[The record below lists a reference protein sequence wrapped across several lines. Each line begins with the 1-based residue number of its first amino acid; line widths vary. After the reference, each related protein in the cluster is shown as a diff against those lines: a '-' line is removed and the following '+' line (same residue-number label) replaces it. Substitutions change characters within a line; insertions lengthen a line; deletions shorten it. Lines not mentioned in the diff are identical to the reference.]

1 MELKKAVE
9 IPHRVIPLEL
19 DGVES
24 QILRSGIAYWTSL
37 CRGRPHPS
45 RPELDPHGLKPILAN
60 TMLLQVVGECE
71 DYEYRIVGDA
81 HVQIHAFSQF
91 PTRLSQLDEFLP
103 GYAGILKPLYDRVA
117 RLKAPFAMRGIIER
131 PDGFP
136 KLTASESVFLP
147 LGPNA
152 QTVDHILNFS
162 VYQPTDR
169 MEDHPAKADR

>member
-1 MELKKAVE
+1 
-9 IPHRVIPLEL
+9 
-19 DGVES
+19 
-24 QILRSGIAYWTSL
+24 
-37 CRGRPHPS
+37 
-45 RPELDPHGLKPILAN
+45 
-60 TMLLQVVGECE
+60 
-71 DYEYRIVGDA
+71 
-81 HVQIHAFSQF
+81 
-91 PTRLSQLDEFLP
+91 
-103 GYAGILKPLYDRVA
+103 
-117 RLKAPFAMRGIIER
+117 MRGIIER